1 MIAEY
6 NGVGGAI
13 TLTAIA
19 FTVVILVLST
29 MAAFMRGMGAVVDF
43 ANRLTSR
50 AKPVGQ
56 MSAAGAAANAST
68 DGDGADDETVSAIT
82 AAVTTMLGHSRFRI
96 ASIRPGKDERP
107 GWTVK
112 DPGNTPDMNARWR
125 KR

>member
-1 MIAEY
+1 MISEF
-6 NGVGGAI
+6 NGISGAL
-13 TLTAIA
+13 TLSAIA
-19 FTVVILVLST
+19 FTVVFLVLSI

-56 MSAAGAAANAST
+56 PSAAGAAVNAST
-68 DGDGADDETVSAIT
+68 DGDGVNDETVSAIT
-82 AAVTTMLGHSRFRI
+82 AAVTTILGHSRFRI
-96 ASIRPGKDERP
+96 ASIRPGRDERP

-112 DPGNTPDMNARWR
+112 EPGNTPDMNARWR